1 MDRQKNIRL
10 ACGIFF
16 AAALVAPAM
25 AQSPE
30 NSQPQD
36 AATSQP
42 ENKAKPKPKKVWT
55 EDTIGEVRSPADKY
69 SDAKEAGEKTT
80 GNNITTVEPVKSRK
94 PAIGGPPLVLKIPP
108 TAAETQEAIDKRRA
122 LSENFQHLLSNA
134 QERLE
139 TENDP
144 QVRATLEEKAR
155 LLKFDIGS
163 TNADIK
169 TLEKALKDYAA
180 GKTPRQPK
188 EGDPAPSEDKPTE
201 PASPQPP
208 TTEPAT
214 TEPAT
219 QESAKPNPA
228 PTPAP

>member
-10 ACGIFF
+10 ACGVFF

-30 NSQPQD
+30 NSQPPD
-36 AATSQP
+36 AAKSQP
-42 ENKAKPKPKKVWT
+42 ENKAKTKPKKVWT
-55 EDTIGEVRSPADKY
+55 EDTIGEVRTPADKY
-69 SDAKEAGEKTT
+69 ADAKEAGEKTS
-80 GNNITTVEPVKSRK
+80 GNNITTEEPVKSRK

-122 LSENFQHLLSNA
+122 LSENFQRLLANA

-144 QVRATLEEKAR
+144 QVRATLEEKAT

-163 TNADIK
+163 TSSDIK
-169 TLEKALKDYAA
+169 TLEKALKEHLNEEDS
-180 GKTPRQPK
+180 RQPK
-188 EGDPAPSEDKPTE
+188 AENDPALRADK
-201 PASPQPP
+201 SL
-208 TTEPAT
+208 
-214 TEPAT
+214 
-219 QESAKPNPA
+219 
-228 PTPAP
+228 